1 MRLAWTSFLSAV
13 RGASRGGG
21 GSGPAHGRHAGVG
34 AGSEIAGTRSRRASW
49 PRPTRRSDPSCT
61 PAVRAPSPCSRRRL
75 HRPAAELQGAMQE
88 VGPANSMTATTSS
101 VPQSRSTWHTR
112 ERSPSRSGG
121 AVDIVSVAPSPDMTS
136 TSRRCRDR
144 SSPACKMAA
153 RPPLVAGC
161 PVTTTRGHREAPLH
175 AIRAAATQHHLPG
188 FTQRPQLPPVCRRPP
203 SSLVPALSRV
213 AACQARS
220 GCPLHG
226 GPARCAGVPAGS
238 RATPP
243 VPWGLPPN
251 LGPMSEASSP

>member
-161 PVTTTRGHREAPLH
+161 PVTTTRGNREAPLH
-175 AIRAAATQHHLPG
+175 AIRTAATQHHLPG
-188 FTQRPQLPPVCRRPP
+188 GPNFLPYAADHRHHLFPLSHVLPHARLGPGARCTAGPLGARVSQLARARPP
-203 SSLVPALSRV
+203 RSRGASLLI
-213 AACQARS
+213 
-220 GCPLHG
+220 
-226 GPARCAGVPAGS
+226 
-238 RATPP
+238 
-243 VPWGLPPN
+243 WGR
-251 LGPMSEASSP
+251 